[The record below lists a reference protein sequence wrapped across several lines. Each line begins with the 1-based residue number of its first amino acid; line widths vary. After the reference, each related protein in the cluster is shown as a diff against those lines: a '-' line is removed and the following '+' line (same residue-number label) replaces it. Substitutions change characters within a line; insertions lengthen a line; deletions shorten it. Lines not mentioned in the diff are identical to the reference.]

1 VPIAVWATLA
11 FFLAVLVAGTIWV
24 AVSGLQAWRRTR
36 RILPRLLARVD
47 ELQAKTTVLERR
59 AAELSGDSE
68 TLQLN
73 AAQLSASL
81 VRLRILLSALQEVR
95 LRVAVVRVF
104 LPSR

>member
-11 FFLAVLVAGTIWV
+11 FFLAVLVVGTIWV

-47 ELQAKTTVLERR
+47 ELQAKATVLERR

-68 TLQLN
+68 VLQLN
-73 AAQLSASL
+73 AAHLSGSIA
-81 VRLRILLSALQEVR
+81 RLKILMAALQEVR
-95 LRVAVVRVF
+95 LRVAFVRMF